1 MAIILKQVREIDDN
15 GFVVAIHH
23 AEFDEEGNLLEE
35 LPDNYIWSSQ
45 PHSMHR
51 PRWTDI
57 GWVEDMSQ
65 EEIDEKNKFEHVPTI
80 EDFMLEMDFR
90 VSTIELG
97 L

>member
-1 MAIILKQVREIDDN
+1 MGTILKQVREIDDK

-23 AEFDEEGNLLEE
+23 AEFDEEDNLLEA
-35 LPDNYIWSSQ
+35 LPVNYIWSSQ

-51 PRWTDI
+51 PRWTDT

-65 EEIDEKNKFEHVPTI
+65 EEIDEMNKAGYVPTI
-80 EDFMLEMDFR
+80 EDYILDMDFR
-90 VSTIELG
+90 LSAIELG